1 MADRGMSAGM
11 LAEIGAAEIRPAY
24 LLELEFDSG
33 TMFLTDAAIDIT
45 YAGNVYERTA
55 GLLSFSGISE
65 TGDLLVNQI
74 TMELAAADTSQAM
87 AKVLTDDFLDRPC
100 RIYLAL
106 LNASAGVISSPVKIF
121 EGRMDAP
128 SISDDPE
135 GGYSTVSVRGTPAW
149 VDFGRRPGRHTND
162 EEQQFYFPGDL
173 GFEFVSQ
180 LPKQIKWGRA

>member
-1 MADRGMSAGM
+1 MADRSMSAGM
-11 LAEIGAAEIRPAY
+11 LAEVAKSLVRPVY

-33 TMFLTDAAIDIT
+33 TVRYTDAAMDIAWGGHT
-45 YAGNVYERTA
+45 YERTA
-55 GLLSFSGISE
+55 GLLSFSGVSE

-74 TMELAAADTSQAM
+74 AVELAGADTSLAM
-87 AKVLTDDFLDRPC
+87 AKVLTDDFLDRPL

-106 LNASAGVISSPVKIF
+106 LDTSTAVITSPVKIF

-128 SISDDPE
+128 GIVDDPDT
-135 GGYSTVSVRGTPAW
+135 GTSTVTVRGTPAW
-149 VDFGRRPGRHTND
+149 ADFGRRPGRHTND
-162 EEQQFYFPGDL
+162 EEQQFYFPGDK

>member
-1 MADRGMSAGM
+1 MAERGMGAGIEAG
-11 LAEIGAAEIRPAY
+11 LEEDEVRPVY
-24 LLELEFDSG
+24 LLEMEFDSG
-33 TMFLTDAAIDIT
+33 TMRFTDAAMDIT
-45 YAGNVYERTA
+45 YSGDVYERTA
-55 GLLSFSGISE
+55 GLLSFSGITE
-65 TGDLLVNQI
+65 TGDLLVNQVN
-74 TMELAAADTSQAM
+74 MELAGADTSLAM

-106 LNASAGVISSPVKIF
+106 LDASAGVISSPVKIF

-128 SISDDPE
+128 SIVEDPE
-135 GGYSTVSVRGTPAW
+135 AGTSVVSVRGTPAW

-162 EEQQFYFPGDL
+162 EEQQFYFAGDL

>member
-1 MADRGMSAGM
+1 MVDRDMSALM
-11 LAEIGAAEIRPAY
+11 IAEVAKAEIRPCY
-24 LLELEFDSG
+24 LLELVFDSG
-33 TMFLTDAAIDIT
+33 TMRLTDAAFDIT
-45 YAGNVYERTA
+45 YAGDVYQRTA
-55 GLLSFSGISE
+55 GLLSFGGISE

-74 TMELAAADTSQAM
+74 TIELAGADTSLAM

-106 LNASAGVISSPVKIF
+106 LNASAGVITSPVKIF

-128 SISDDPE
+128 AIVEDPDT
-135 GGYSTVSVRGTPAW
+135 GTSTVSVRGTPAW

-180 LPKQIKWGRA
+180 LPKQVKWGRA